1 MFRDEKIL
9 IRVSLFLLLSLSTT
23 LYFGQN
29 LVINY
34 WMSFLGLNSSQAIVF
49 IENLFIVENEFFSK
63 DVNVYL
69 GVIGY
74 FFSFLLF
81 LTLGILRKPK
91 RKRVVFTGISL
102 LILGFIEMILLD
114 ISVIGWLV
122 GPMMMIAGFLI
133 YKKSRLFF

>member
-9 IRVSLFLLLSLSTT
+9 IRVSIFLLISLSTT

-29 LVINY
+29 EVINY
-34 WMSFLGLNSSQAIVF
+34 WMSFFGLNSSQAIVF

>member
-9 IRVSLFLLLSLSTT
+9 IRVSIFLLISLSTT
-23 LYFGQN
+23 LYFGQSE
-29 LVINY
+29 VINS
-34 WMSFLGLNSSQAIVF
+34 WMSFFGLNSSQAIVF

-69 GVIGY
+69 GIIGY
-74 FFSFLLF
+74 FFSLLLF
-81 LTLGILRKPK
+81 LTLVFLRKPK

-102 LILGFIEMILLD
+102 LILGFIEMIFLD